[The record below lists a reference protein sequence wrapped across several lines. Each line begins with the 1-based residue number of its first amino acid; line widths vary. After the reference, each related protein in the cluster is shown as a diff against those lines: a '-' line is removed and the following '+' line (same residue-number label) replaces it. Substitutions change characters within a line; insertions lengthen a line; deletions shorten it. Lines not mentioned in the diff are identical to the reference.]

1 MGAAHHVHGHA
12 DRLRRGV
19 KDRAGGSRGARH
31 RVVERRVGDRPHHFR
46 QCAAGDQ
53 GRQDHH
59 RADPEGSRQPR
70 HGRDQSD
77 RHRLHGLRGFPRGPP
92 RLHGKAQATVSRTV
106 MVIMHK
112 PVDASGNAP
121 LPTQAAPLPLS
132 RFKVIDLTLA
142 RAGPSCVRTLADWRV
157 DVIPVQPPPGDDEI
171 GELVGRRDGSDFQN
185 LHRNKRAIT
194 LNLKTDEGREI
205 LMRLAEQADVVVENM
220 RPGVTKRLGVDFE
233 SVKKRNPRIV
243 YGSISGFGQYGPY
256 TSRPSIDQIA
266 QGMSGI
272 MSVTGLPGQGPV
284 RVGVAVT
291 DIMAGAFLAQ
301 GVLIALLDR
310 EVSGEGRWVQ
320 TSLIE
325 AGLTLLDFQATRW
338 TMDKKVPP
346 QEGNYHPTNVPMGL
360 YPTADGFLTLAAT
373 SNKNFQTLCKLIDRE
388 NAAADPRFASAALR
402 GRNKEALNELIAGA
416 LRGKTSREWF
426 EILVEAGLLCR

>member
-1 MGAAHHVHGHA
+1 
-12 DRLRRGV
+12 
-19 KDRAGGSRGARH
+19 
-31 RVVERRVGDRPHHFR
+31 
-46 QCAAGDQ
+46 
-53 GRQDHH
+53 
-59 RADPEGSRQPR
+59 
-70 HGRDQSD
+70 
-77 RHRLHGLRGFPRGPP
+77 
-92 RLHGKAQATVSRTV
+92 
-106 MVIMHK
+106 MHK
-112 PVDASGNAP
+112 PVESARSAH
-121 LPTQAAPLPLS
+121 AAAETPRLPLS

-142 RAGPSCVRTLADWRV
+142 RAGPSCVRTLADWGA
-157 DVIPVQPPPGDDEI
+157 DVIRVEPPPEDTEAS
-171 GELVGRRDGSDFQN
+171 EFVGRRDGSDFQN

-194 LNLKTDEGREI
+194 LNLKTCEGREI

-233 SVKKRNPRIV
+233 SVRKHNPRIV

-256 TSRPSIDQIA
+256 TARPSIDQIA

-301 GVLIALLDR
+301 GILIALLDR

-325 AGLTLLDFQATRW
+325 AGITLLDFQATRW

-360 YPTADGFLTLAAT
+360 YPTADGFLNLAAT
-373 SNKNFQTLCKLIDRE
+373 SNKNFQKLCKLVDRE
-388 NAAADPRFASAALR
+388 NMAADPRFASTALR
-402 GRNKEALNELIAGA
+402 KQNKEALNEQIACA
-416 LRGKTSREWF
+416 LRAKTTREWF
-426 EILVEAGLLCR
+426 ELIVAAGLPCGPVYDIRDAFADPQVEALRIKRSVRHPRLGELDLVAQPCEITGFDRAIRTATPDLGAHTNEILGSLGYGAEEVENLRAARVI

>member
-1 MGAAHHVHGHA
+1 
-12 DRLRRGV
+12 
-19 KDRAGGSRGARH
+19 
-31 RVVERRVGDRPHHFR
+31 
-46 QCAAGDQ
+46 
-53 GRQDHH
+53 
-59 RADPEGSRQPR
+59 
-70 HGRDQSD
+70 
-77 RHRLHGLRGFPRGPP
+77 
-92 RLHGKAQATVSRTV
+92 
-106 MVIMHK
+106 MHK
-112 PVDASGNAP
+112 PVNAP
-121 LPTQAAPLPLS
+121 GTTAPQTETSRLPLS

-142 RAGPSCVRTLADWRV
+142 RAGPSCVRTLADWGAEVIRV
-157 DVIPVQPPPGDDEI
+157 EPPPDAGEADE
-171 GELVGRRDGSDFQN
+171 LLGRRDGSDFQN

-205 LMRLAEQADVVVENM
+205 LMRLAEEADVIIENM
-220 RPGVTKRLGVDFE
+220 RPGVTKRLGVDYE
-233 SVKKRNPRIV
+233 SVHKRNPRIV

-272 MSVTGLPGQGPV
+272 MSVTGIPGQGPV

-338 TMDKKVPP
+338 TMDKKIPP
-346 QEGNYHPTNVPMGL
+346 QEGNNHPTNAPMGCF
-360 YPTADGFLTLAAT
+360 PTADGFLNLSAT
-373 SNKNFQTLCKLIDRE
+373 SNKNFQILCKLMDRDTM
-388 NAAADPRFASAALR
+388 AADPRFATTALR
-402 GRNKEALNELIAGA
+402 RQNKQAMNELIAEA
-416 LRGKTSREWF
+416 LRAKTTAEWF
-426 EILVEAGLLCR
+426 ELLVAAGLPCGPVYDIKQAFADPQVQALRIKRPVAHPRLGELDLVAQPCEITGFDREIRNPTPDLGEHNDEILGSLGYGPDEIAKLKAARVI

>member
-1 MGAAHHVHGHA
+1 MHRPVET
-12 DRLRRGV
+12 
-19 KDRAGGSRGARH
+19 AGNTTLS
-31 RVVERRVGDRPHHFR
+31 
-46 QCAAGDQ
+46 
-53 GRQDHH
+53 
-59 RADPEGSRQPR
+59 S
-70 HGRDQSD
+70 
-77 RHRLHGLRGFPRGPP
+77 
-92 RLHGKAQATVSRTV
+92 
-106 MVIMHK
+106 
-112 PVDASGNAP
+112 
-121 LPTQAAPLPLS
+121 QAARLPLS

-142 RAGPSCVRTLADWRV
+142 RAGPSCVRTLADWGA
-157 DVIPVQPPPGDDEI
+157 DVIRVEPPPSDGETDEMM
-171 GELVGRRDGSDFQN
+171 GRRDGSDFQN

-194 LNLKTDEGREI
+194 LNLKTDAGREI
-205 LMRLAEQADVVVENM
+205 LLQLAEKADVVIENM
-220 RPGVTKRLGVDFE
+220 RPGVTRRLGVDYE

-272 MSVTGLPGQGPV
+272 MSVTGIPGQGPV

-325 AGLTLLDFQATRW
+325 SGLTLLDFQATRW
-338 TMDKKVPP
+338 LMDKKIPP
-346 QEGNYHPTNVPMGL
+346 QEGNNHPTNTPMGL
-360 YPTADGFLTLAAT
+360 FPTADSFLNIAAT
-373 SNKNFQTLCKLIDRE
+373 SNKNFRKFCQLIGRE
-388 NAAADPRFASAALR
+388 KMAADPRFATSALR

-416 LRGKTSREWF
+416 LRAKTSREWF
-426 EILVEAGLLCR
+426 EIIVAAGLPCGPVYSIKDAFADPQVRELRIARSVTHPRLGEIELVAQPCEMTGFDRAIRTATPDLGEHNDEILQSLGYGLEEIAKLKAAGAI

>member
-1 MGAAHHVHGHA
+1 M
-12 DRLRRGV
+12 
-19 KDRAGGSRGARH
+19 H
-31 RVVERRVGDRPHHFR
+31 RPVETSDTATPH
-46 QCAAGDQ
+46 
-53 GRQDHH
+53 
-59 RADPEGSRQPR
+59 
-70 HGRDQSD
+70 
-77 RHRLHGLRGFPRGPP
+77 
-92 RLHGKAQATVSRTV
+92 AQAAR
-106 MVIMHK
+106 
-112 PVDASGNAP
+112 
-121 LPTQAAPLPLS
+121 LPLS

-142 RAGPSCVRTLADWRV
+142 RAGPSCVRTLADWGA
-157 DVIPVQPPPGDDEI
+157 DVIRVEPPPGDDEI

-205 LMRLAEQADVVVENM
+205 LMRLAEKADVIVENM

-233 SVKKRNPRIV
+233 AVRKRNPRIV

-256 TSRPSIDQIA
+256 AERPSIDQIA

-272 MSVTGLPGQGPV
+272 MSVTGIPGQGPL

-301 GVLIALLDR
+301 GILIALLDR

-325 AGLTLLDFQATRW
+325 AGITLLDFQATRW

-346 QEGNYHPTNVPMGL
+346 QEGNNHPTNTPMGL
-360 YPTADGFLTLAAT
+360 FPTANGFLNLAAT
-373 SNKNFQTLCKLIDRE
+373 SNKNFQKFCGIIDRDKM
-388 NAAADPRFASAALR
+388 ATDPRFASSALR
-402 GRNKEALNELIAGA
+402 RRNKEALNETIATA
-416 LRGKTSREWF
+416 LRAKSTREWF
-426 EILVEAGLLCR
+426 ELIVAAGLPCGPVYNIKDTFADPQVEALRIKRSVAHPRLGEIDLVAQPCEITGFDREIRTATPDLGEHNDEVLGSLGYGAEEIEKLKAAGVI